1 MHIFESF
8 LVFLDLVRLVLRLDF
23 VFVTSITLSFVFLIP
38 LKRSWERDIDNR
50 DLISVVVS
58 QTVSSRQ
65 SLNCTRCG
73 VQIGAK
79 IHGKCYPEVDDAKLP
94 NSS

>member
-1 MHIFESF
+1 MSF

-23 VFVTSITLSFVFLIP
+23 VFFFYLTLSFEFLIP

-50 DLISVVVS
+50 SDLVSVVVS

-65 SLNCTRCG
+65 SLNCTRRR